1 MVKSGKFLK
10 NEELV
15 FSIKK
20 KKKEKKPHT
29 FTLGNLTASEDCE
42 IGWFQEQR
50 VEKEGKITAN
60 YIFPLKNSAP

>member
-1 MVKSGKFLK
+1 LCFQSKKRK
-10 NEELV
+10 N
-15 FSIKK
+15 KK
-20 KKKEKKPHT
+20 KTHT
-29 FTLGNLTASEDCE
+29 FTLGSLTASEDCE